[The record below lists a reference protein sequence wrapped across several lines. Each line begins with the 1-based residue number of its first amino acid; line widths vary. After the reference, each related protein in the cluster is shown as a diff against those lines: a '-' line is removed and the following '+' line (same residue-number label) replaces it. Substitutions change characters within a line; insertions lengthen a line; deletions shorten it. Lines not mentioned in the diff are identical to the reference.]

1 VSTDPAAPSLDH
13 LRLLL
18 DALNCG
24 AIMIDRAGTIVHA
37 NERLCRMM
45 KLPCSALL
53 GRSVES
59 FYATDEERKHI
70 RDVLENFERDH
81 DAEFHLPLP
90 DGTILPIVY
99 ASKRI
104 PGPPPLSDHRI
115 VTMIDITRQKEA
127 EGATKENY
135 QFIVQM
141 SDTVLEQA
149 LELKRHAEKLEERVR
164 QRTRELHEAHME
176 AIYMLAVAAEA
187 KDMDTGKHVRRIE
200 RYTRLIADRIGLS
213 KAESEAIGYSAILHD
228 IGKIHVP
235 DRILSKPGP
244 LDDDERTTMQ
254 QHTLAGERILSNTSF
269 FDRARRIA
277 RSHHENWDGSGYPD
291 HLAGDAI
298 PLEARIVHVA
308 DVYDALTSE
317 RVYKQPWPRE
327 RAVEAILRERGR
339 MFAPEVADAFKALAA
354 SGAFR
359 SNGNG

>member
-1 VSTDPAAPSLDH
+1 MTTPEAAPSLDH
-13 LRLLL
+13 LRQLL

-45 KLPCSALL
+45 KLPCAALV
-53 GRSVES
+53 GHSVES
-59 FYATDEERKHI
+59 FYQTEAERAHI

-81 DAEFHLPLP
+81 DDEFHLPLP
-90 DGTILPIVY
+90 DGTKLPIVY

-200 RYTRLIADRIGLS
+200 RFTRLIAERIGLS
-213 KAESEAIGYSAILHD
+213 TTESEAIGYSAILHD

-244 LDDDERTTMQ
+244 LDDDERAQMQ

-277 RSHHENWDGSGYPD
+277 RSHHENWDGTGYPD
-291 HLAGDAI
+291 RLTGESI

-308 DVYDALTSE
+308 DVYDALTTE
-317 RVYKQPWPRE
+317 RVYKQPWTPQ
-327 RAVEAILRERGR
+327 RAVEAILSERGR
-339 MFAPEVADAFKALAA
+339 MFAPEVIDAFDELVR
-354 SGAFR
+354 SGMF
-359 SNGNG
+359 NGNGT

>member
-1 VSTDPAAPSLDH
+1 VSTDPAAPSLEH

-18 DALNCG
+18 DALNSG
-24 AIMIDRAGTIVHA
+24 AIIIDRGGTIVHA
-37 NERLCRMM
+37 NERLCQMM
-45 KLPCSALL
+45 KLPCSALV

-59 FYATDEERKHI
+59 FYSTEEERTHI
-70 RDVLENFERDH
+70 RDVLENFEREH
-81 DAEFHLPLP
+81 DDELHLPLP
-90 DGTILPIVY
+90 DGTRLPIVY

-115 VTMIDITRQKEA
+115 VTMIDITRQKAAEA
-127 EGATKENY
+127 AQKEQY
-135 QFIVQM
+135 GFLAQM

-149 LELKRHAEKLEERVR
+149 LELKRYNEKLEERVR

-176 AIYMLAVAAEA
+176 AIYMLAVASEA
-187 KDMDTGKHVRRIE
+187 KDLDTGKHVRRIE
-200 RYTRLIADRIGLS
+200 RFTRMLAQRLGLS
-213 KAESEAIGYSAILHD
+213 TTDADAIGYSAILHD

-244 LDDDERTTMQ
+244 LDDDERATMQ
-254 QHTLAGERILSNTSF
+254 QHTLAGERILSSASF

-291 HLAGDAI
+291 RLAGAAI

-317 RVYKQPWPRE
+317 RVYKQPWSRE
-327 RAVEAILRERGR
+327 RAVEAILSERGR
-339 MFAPEVADAFKALAA
+339 MFAPEVADAFAALVQA
-354 SGAFR
+354 GAF
-359 SNGNG
+359 NGNGA